1 MMRFSILVPAY
12 KIDYLKK
19 CIDSVLA
26 QTYED
31 WELIV
36 VNDASP
42 YNIDSVLSEYNDK
55 RIKYKKNDENYG
67 LLRLVDNWNHCL
79 EFATGEYVMCIGDD
93 DELLP
98 NCLSDYVSLIHKFPD
113 RNVYHTRLMIIDELS
128 EIIGIQE
135 DRPETESVYSMI
147 WHFMKGGRTQRIG
160 DWLFNTA
167 QLVKRGGFVN
177 FPCAWGSDDLTAFS
191 MAIDTGVA
199 NLHTPGFL
207 YRNHSQSI
215 SNNAKAGFDKMEA
228 WLQIEAW
235 YNDFFLKTPSNKL
248 DQLYLKLIKQKFQ
261 GWLYVKKLYDLCE
274 NITIR
279 KRNALIWWKQ
289 KDYYRV
295 SNKMILTSL
304 ALAIKKSFF

>member
-1 MMRFSILVPAY
+1 MRFSILVPAY
-12 KIDYLKK
+12 KVNYLKK

-26 QTYED
+26 QSYED

-42 YNIDSVLSEYNDK
+42 YDIDSVLSEYDDI
-55 RIKYKKNDENYG
+55 RIKYKKNKENYG
-67 LLRLVDNWNHCL
+67 LLHLVDNWNHCL
-79 EFATGEYVMCIGDD
+79 EYATGDYVMCIGDD

-98 NCLSDYVSLIHKFPD
+98 NCLTDYASLICKFPD
-113 RNVYHTRLMIIDELS
+113 KNVYHTRLMIINEAS
-128 EIIGIQE
+128 EIIGLQE
-135 DRPETESVYSMI
+135 DRPEIESAYSMI

-167 QLVKRGGFVN
+167 QLVKMGGFVN

-191 MAIDTGVA
+191 MAMETGVA
-199 NLHTPGFL
+199 NLHIPGFL

-215 SNNAKAGFDKMEA
+215 SNNAKVGFDKMEA
-228 WLQIEAW
+228 WLQIESW
-235 YNDFFLKTPSNKL
+235 YNHFFLRTPTNEL

-274 NITIR
+274 NIAIR
-279 KRNALIWWKQ
+279 KRNTLIWWKR

-295 SNKMILTSL
+295 SKKMILTSL
-304 ALAIKKSFF
+304 VLAIKKSYF